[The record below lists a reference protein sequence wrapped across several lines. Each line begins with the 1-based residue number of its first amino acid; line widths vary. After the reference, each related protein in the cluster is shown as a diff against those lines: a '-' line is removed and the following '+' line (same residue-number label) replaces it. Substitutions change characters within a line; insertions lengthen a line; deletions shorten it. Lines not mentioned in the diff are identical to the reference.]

1 MYDLTI
7 YTDEELKKIQKLE
20 LGCLKAIIDVCQ
32 KIGVEYFL
40 IGGSALGAVRHG
52 GFIPWDDDIDIG
64 MTRKNYSKFIDMA
77 PQYLPENYHLQSPYS
92 SDNNPYYYSKIR
104 IDGTQFVEYCNRKV
118 NMHQGVYVDI
128 FPFDEV
134 PNNDDENRIQFETF
148 QKLIRKFS
156 LRQSPDVSS
165 EPKSVEEK
173 ARSVFRKFLHRLY
186 RLKNYEKLLND
197 LNNTVTKYNGTGQ
210 EAIACLNFP
219 NRKKEYIKKTDLYP
233 LKDIFFED
241 ITVKIPNNYDI
252 YLRTHYDDYMKLP
265 PENQRYGHKP
275 YKIYLG

>member
-20 LGCLKAIIDVCQ
+20 LDCLKAIIDVCQ

-40 IGGSALGAVRHG
+40 IGGTALGAVRHG

-64 MTRKNYSKFIDMA
+64 MTRENYSKFIDMA
-77 PQYLPENYHLQSPYS
+77 PKNLPENYHLQSPYDS
-92 SDNNPYYYSKIR
+92 NNNPYYYSKIR

-134 PNNDDENRIQFETF
+134 PNDDDENRIQFEAF

-156 LRQSPDVSS
+156 LRQSPDVST
-165 EPKSVEEK
+165 EPKSVKEK
-173 ARSVFRKFLHRLY
+173 ARSVFRNFLYRLY
-186 RLKNYEKLLND
+186 RLTSYEKLLND

-210 EAIACLNFP
+210 EALACLNFP
-219 NRKKEYIKKTDLYP
+219 NRKKEYIKMTDLYP
-233 LKDIFFED
+233 LKDISFED
-241 ITVKIPNNYDI
+241 ITAKIPNNYDT
-252 YLRTHYDDYMKLP
+252 YLKTHYGDYMQLP

>member
-64 MTRKNYSKFIDMA
+64 MTRENYSKFIDMA

-92 SDNNPYYYSKIR
+92 GDNNPYYYSKIR

-118 NMHQGVYVDI
+118 NMHQGVYVDV

-173 ARSVFRKFLHRLY
+173 VRSVFRKFLHRLY

-197 LNNTVTKYNGTGQ
+197 LNDIVTKYNGTGQ

-241 ITVKIPNNYDI
+241 ITVKIPNNYDT